1 LVVEGETERGAGLS
15 FAISIPVVVGSDEL
29 TTHAIAA
36 RAAIAINV
44 HAYFLLI

>member
-1 LVVEGETERGAGLS
+1 LVAEGETERGAGLR
-15 FAISIPVVVGSDEL
+15 FAISVTVVLGSDEL
-29 TTHAIAA
+29 TNQAIAS